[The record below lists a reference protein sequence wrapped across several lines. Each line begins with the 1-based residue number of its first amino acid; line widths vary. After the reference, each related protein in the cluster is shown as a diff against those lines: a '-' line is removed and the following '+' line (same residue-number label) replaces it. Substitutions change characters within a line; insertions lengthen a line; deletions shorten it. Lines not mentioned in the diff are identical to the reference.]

1 MSKTCARC
9 STVFTEEHDAQTVC
23 RACVTPRC
31 PVCRWYID
39 PSRVDKTYCTDRCR
53 QRARAGAKYTI
64 MGRDNYT
71 CQKCGQ
77 KYDET
82 KPQEMKKLRVKMFD
96 QVSNGSE
103 PIPLNTATFCENCK
117 PDNLPPGTEAALLRR
132 TTFFQID
139 PNQPLGPISRQD
151 MRRRKN
157 K

>member
-1 MSKTCARC
+1 MKTCARC
-9 STVFTEEHDAQTVC
+9 KTPFVEEHDAQTVC
-23 RACVTPRC
+23 RPCVTPRC
-31 PVCRWYID
+31 PVCRWYIEKAQSD
-39 PSRVDKTYCTDRCR
+39 RTYCSDRCR
-53 QRARAGAKYTI
+53 QRARAGSKYMI

-82 KPQEMKKLRVKMFD
+82 KPQEMKKLRVRVFD
-96 QVSNGSE
+96 PSSTE
-103 PIPLNTATFCENCK
+103 SRPINTATFCEGCE
-117 PDNLPPGTEAALLRR
+117 PDNLPAGFEADLLRR

>member
-1 MSKTCARC
+1 MKTCARC
-9 STVFTEEHDAQTVC
+9 KLDFVEEHDAQTVC
-23 RACVTPRC
+23 RICVTPRC
-31 PVCRWYID
+31 PVCRWYIEKAQH
-39 PSRVDKTYCTDRCR
+39 DKVYCSERCR

-82 KPQEMKKLRVKMFD
+82 KPQELKKLRVKIFD
-96 QVSNGSE
+96 AVTHGDK
-103 PIPLNTATFCENCK
+103 PIPINTATFCDNCD
-117 PDNLPPGTEAALLRR
+117 PSNLPSGIEADLLRR